1 MEDGPEHRNFWNKL
15 QKLFGQRQDTPI
27 EEAIMEA
34 NEDGEIENDEVSM
47 LLNVLHLDTKLVTE
61 IMIPRTEMVCAEEN
75 ESLKDIANLIIENG
89 HSRIPIYRQSKDNI
103 IGLIHAKDLL
113 PFFVHPETQKADL
126 TSILRSTLFIPDTK
140 NVRDI
145 LLEFQAKSL
154 HMAIALDEYGGT
166 SGLVTLEDVL
176 EEIVGEIEDEYDT
189 PKPDAIQEIEE
200 NKLLISGRTSL
211 DAIKEECGIDLIS
224 DQVETIGGF
233 LCEQA
238 GKVPQ
243 RGESLT
249 IKDHIFEIKEADKKH
264 ILWVIV
270 MPAKKSQDAHI
281 Q

>member
-1 MEDGPEHRNFWNKL
+1 
-15 QKLFGQRQDTPI
+15 
-27 EEAIMEA
+27 
-34 NEDGEIENDEVSM
+34 
-47 LLNVLHLDTKLVTE
+47 
-61 IMIPRTEMVCAEEN
+61 
-75 ESLKDIANLIIENG
+75 
-89 HSRIPIYRQSKDNI
+89 
-103 IGLIHAKDLL
+103 
-113 PFFVHPETQKADL
+113 
-126 TSILRSTLFIPDTK
+126 
-140 NVRDI
+140 
-145 LLEFQAKSL
+145 
-154 HMAIALDEYGGT
+154 LDEYGGT